1 MMGYMGISVNSEII
15 GTFYI
20 FFAPKWVPDPRQCLR
35 DITSM
40 YQSICE
46 LSNVG
51 IDEGHVEM
59 ESKSVSTV
67 FIVSD
72 KEKLLPLS
80 GWKRS
85 YIINPLSG
93 T

>member
-1 MMGYMGISVNSEII
+1 MNSEVI

-20 FFAPKWVPDPRQCLR
+20 SFAPKWAPDPRQCLR
-35 DITSM
+35 DITST
-40 YQSICE
+40 YQSVCK

-51 IDEGHVEM
+51 IDEGTVEM
-59 ESKSVSTV
+59 ESKSMSTV

-72 KEKLLPLS
+72 KEKLLPFS